1 MRHFGWQWLAASS
14 LLLAALTAN
23 AATRPGYGGTLRIEM
38 RAAPASLDPAD
49 VSVPDSAGR
58 RNLTALIFDT
68 LVAVNDDGQVKAG
81 LAESWRADGNQQWRF
96 RVRRNVRFHDGSLL
110 TSESVA
116 ASLRLA
122 NPLWNVTA
130 DADSV
135 IVRSDVAE
143 RELLAELARPRN
155 AIVKRDSGK
164 LSGTGAF
171 QIGEWQAGKTLM
183 LVADENCWR
192 GRPFLDEIEVQLG
205 RSYRDQMTA
214 LQLGRADLIEV
225 SPEQTRRVSQE
236 SRRVASSRPIELV
249 ALVFARDAGST
260 DDKSLRTALGL
271 SADRAS
277 MRDVLLQGAGE
288 PTGSILPT
296 WMSGYGFVFSPGA
309 DIAKARQLRSQIA
322 KAPGWKLGYAA
333 DDPLER
339 LLAER
344 IALNGRDAGLQIQ
357 TTPSSGADLKI
368 ARIPLELDPWAALDY
383 IMEQVGAPLLKK
395 SGSLEDLYADEKA
408 LLANGRIIPLLH
420 LPVSYEVAPNL
431 QSGKVRADGV
441 LTLDNAWL
449 ESRQP

>member
-1 MRHFGWQWLAASS
+1 
-14 LLLAALTAN
+14 
-23 AATRPGYGGTLRIEM
+23 
-38 RAAPASLDPAD
+38 
-49 VSVPDSAGR
+49 
-58 RNLTALIFDT
+58 
-68 LVAVNDDGQVKAG
+68 
-81 LAESWRADGNQQWRF
+81 
-96 RVRRNVRFHDGSLL
+96 
-110 TSESVA
+110 
-116 ASLRLA
+116 
-122 NPLWNVTA
+122 
-130 DADSV
+130 
-135 IVRSDVAE
+135 
-143 RELLAELARPRN
+143 
-155 AIVKRDSGK
+155 
-164 LSGTGAF
+164 
-171 QIGEWQAGKTLM
+171 M

-277 MRDVLLQGAGE
+277 MRDVLLQGTAE
-288 PTGSILPT
+288 STGSILPT

-309 DIAKARQLRSQIA
+309 DIAKARQLRAQIA
-322 KAPGWKLGYAA
+322 KAPGWKLGYDA

-383 IMEQVGAPLLKK
+383 IMEHVGAPLLKK
-395 SGSLEDLYADEKA
+395 AGSLEDLYADEKA

-431 QSGKVRADGV
+431 QSWKVRADGV
-441 LTLDNAWL
+441 LTLENAWL